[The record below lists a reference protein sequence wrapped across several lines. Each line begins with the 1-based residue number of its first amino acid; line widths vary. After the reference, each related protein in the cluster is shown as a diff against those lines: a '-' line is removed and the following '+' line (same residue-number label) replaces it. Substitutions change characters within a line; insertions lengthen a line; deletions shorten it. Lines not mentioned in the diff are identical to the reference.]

1 MALNKPPQDKYHRVW
16 IIFFI
21 LGLGSLLPWNF
32 FMTAGVYFRERLD
45 RQSRGEENEWKN
57 NQDAQSRGEE
67 DEQKNKTDTAVPSH
81 SYYFRTF
88 DNFMTLCAMLPLLI
102 FCCLNSILHRRVP
115 QKIRMAGSLFG
126 IFLLFLLTTILI
138 KVEIT
143 NPDVF
148 FVITMITIILNNS
161 MSAVFQSS
169 MFGLVGLLPT
179 RYTMPPMSGQGMAG
193 TFAAIAMIFSL
204 SVGSNTAESAF
215 WYFLTACVVT
225 LFATTAYMALGYL
238 EFAQYYLH
246 SCSANTDNSIDA
258 IEKDIKKASV
268 PLTDGVPKE
277 SKHVSLWVV
286 FRKLWVMALSVTT
299 VFWVT
304 ISVFPV
310 VTGRV
315 QTISTNEY
323 WVKFFSPVCCFLLF
337 NVADLFGR
345 SFTAF
350 VMWPREKSRLLP
362 LFVLLRIVFI
372 PLFLL
377 CNIQKSLLP
386 TIFHHDAF
394 FILFMIVFGT
404 SNGYLASLAMAYGP
418 RTIKGREAETAGSI
432 MMFFLALGLS
442 LGACSSFI
450 FAL

>member
-1 MALNKPPQDKYHRVW
+1 
-16 IIFFI
+16 
-21 LGLGSLLPWNF
+21 
-32 FMTAGVYFRERLD
+32 MTAGVYFRERLD
-45 RQSRGEENEWKN
+45 YQE
-57 NQDAQSRGEE
+57 AQSRGRGNEW
-67 DEQKNKTDTAVPSH
+67 QMNVTVRGQ

-102 FCCLNSILHRRVP
+102 FCCLNSILHRQFP

-138 KVEIT
+138 KVTIT

-148 FVITMITIILNNS
+148 FVITMITIIVNNS

-179 RYTMPPMSGQGMAG
+179 HYTMPPMSGQGMAG

-204 SVGSNTAESAF
+204 LVGSDMAESAF

-225 LFATTAYMALGYL
+225 LFATTSYLALGYL
-238 EFAQYYLH
+238 EFAQYYFH
-246 SCSANTDNSIDA
+246 SWSANTGNGMDA
-258 IEKDIKKASV
+258 IDKEIKKASV
-268 PLTDGVPKE
+268 PLTEAGPKE
-277 SKHVSLWVV
+277 SKHASLWVV
-286 FRKLWVMALSVTT
+286 FRKLWVMALSVTV

-315 QTISTNEY
+315 HTMSTNEY
-323 WVKFFSPVCCFLLF
+323 WGKLFSPVSCFLLF
-337 NVADLFGR
+337 NIADFLGR
-345 SFTAF
+345 SLTAF
-350 VMWPREKSRLLP
+350 IMWPRAESRLLP
-362 LFVLLRIVFI
+362 FFVLLRIIFI

-377 CNIQKSLLP
+377 CNIEKSLLP

-394 FILFMIVFGT
+394 FILFMIGFGT

-418 RTIKGREAETAGSI
+418 RPIKGREAETAGSI
-432 MMFFLALGLS
+432 MMFFLALGLC

>member
-45 RQSRGEENEWKN
+45 R
-57 NQDAQSRGEE
+57 QSRGEE

-148 FVITMITIILNNS
+148 FVITMITIIVNNS

-179 RYTMPPMSGQGMAG
+179 RYTMPPISGQGMAG

-238 EFAQYYLH
+238 GFAQYYLH

-258 IEKDIKKASV
+258 IEK
-268 PLTDGVPKE
+268 
-277 SKHVSLWVV
+277 V
-286 FRKLWVMALSVTT
+286 FPCTLIQLWVMALSVTT

-304 ISVFPV
+304 ISVFLV

-337 NVADLFGR
+337 NVADFFGR